1 MAKAPKAPGANGK
14 SDVTDVVTRL
24 EAALPAV
31 GDGYW
36 RAHVVTRS
44 VGPVARFAGEA
55 RARSLLSLLG
65 DTEGFL
71 VSALGALGEALAR
84 RGDLDAAARALAEA
98 EAPLRSGRIDGE
110 EGTLGWCAV
119 ARARHALGDAAACAA
134 ALDAARACAK
144 REKSNPTQPWP
155 HLAMAFADTGRADA
169 LLAQLR
175 KLPARE
181 SVSFELETATRRTV
195 ARAVTEGDEQ
205 TFGSYLTRL
214 QEHNGFVLSLGLQ
227 EGAAGALR
235 AGRAEALLSIVT
247 RFAANPSYGGYA
259 GAHVARQAAWHGDVA
274 LALRLA
280 RAVQQRYPYHCPELG
295 YAFADLGDAAASAEV
310 LVSCPSARPFPA
322 ATLDELVPHLRT
334 LHARG
339 PEVARP
345 AFEAQE
351 AAAQAGSGLAQAEHL
366 AALGLARVATGE
378 AAYGE
383 ALLTQAVTVLL
394 AVPKSG
400 GGYARGE
407 LVKQVGA
414 RGAAAGCAAPVL
426 TLLRKSTSKYEKQLI
441 ARALAGTYGRAGDFA
456 GALAVA
462 AMAPNDTLH
471 TAMALCDIASEAA
484 GVQAPYANYA

>member
-14 SDVTDVVTRL
+14 SDVHDVITRL
-24 EAALPAV
+24 EATLPAV
-31 GDGYW
+31 LDGYW

-44 VGPVARFAGEA
+44 VVPVARLAGEA
-55 RARSLLSLLG
+55 RARALLPLLG
-65 DTEGFL
+65 EAEVFL
-71 VSALGALGEALAR
+71 APALGALGEALAR
-84 RGDLDAAARALAEA
+84 RNEPDAAARALAEA
-98 EAPLRSGRIDGE
+98 EALLRSGRIDGE
-110 EGTLGWCAV
+110 DGTLGWCAV
-119 ARARHALGDAAACAA
+119 ARARHALGDVAACDA

-155 HLAMAFADTGRADA
+155 HLAMALADTGRADA

-181 SVSFELETATRRTV
+181 SVSFELETATRRTI
-195 ARAVTEGDEQ
+195 ARAVAEGDEG
-205 TFGSYLTRL
+205 TFGSYLARL
-214 QEHNGFVLSLGLQ
+214 QDHNGFVLSLGVQ

-235 AGRAEALLSIVT
+235 AGNIEALASIVA
-247 RFAANPSYGGYA
+247 RFAAHPSYGGYA
-259 GAHVARQAAWHGDVA
+259 GAHVARQAALHGDVA

-280 RAVQQRYPYHCPELG
+280 RAVQQRSPHPCPELG
-295 YAFADLGDAAASAEV
+295 YLFGDLGDAAASAQV
-310 LVSCPSARPFPA
+310 LVACPAARPYPA

-334 LHARG
+334 LHARD
-339 PEVARP
+339 PAAAKV
-345 AFEAQE
+345 AFEAHE
-351 AAAQAGSGLAQAEHL
+351 SAAQSEAGMAQAEHL

-383 ALLTQAVTVLL
+383 ALLTQAVTALL
-394 AVPKSG
+394 AVSKSA

-407 LVKQVGA
+407 LVKQLGA

-426 TLLRKSTSKYEKQLI
+426 TLLRKSTSKYEKQSI
-441 ARALAGTYGRAGDFA
+441 ARALVGTYARAGDFA

-471 TAMALCDIASEAA
+471 SAMALCDIACEAA
-484 GVQAPYANYA
+484 GVEAPYTNYA

>member
-14 SDVTDVVTRL
+14 SDVIDVIARL

-44 VGPVARFAGEA
+44 VGPVARLAGEA
-55 RARSLLSLLG
+55 RARALLPLLG
-65 DTEGFL
+65 EVEVFQ
-71 VSALGALGEALAR
+71 VPALGALGEALAR

-98 EAPLRSGRIDGE
+98 EAPLRSRHIDGE
-110 EGTLGWCAV
+110 DGTLRWCAV
-119 ARARHALGDAAACAA
+119 ARARHALGDAAACDA

-155 HLAMAFADTGRADA
+155 HLAMALADTARADA

-181 SVSFELETATRRTV
+181 SVSFELEKATRRTV
-195 ARAVTEGDEQ
+195 ARAVAEGDAE
-205 TFGSYLTRL
+205 TFARYLTTL

-235 AGRAEALLSIVT
+235 AGRTEALASIVA
-247 RFAANPSYGGYA
+247 RFAAHPSYGGYA

-280 RAVQQRYPYHCPELG
+280 RAVQQVYPYPCAELG
-295 YAFADLGDAAASAEV
+295 DALGDLGDAAASAQV
-310 LVSCPSARPFPA
+310 LAACPSARPFPA
-322 ATLDELVPHLRT
+322 ATLDDLVPHLRT

-339 PEVARP
+339 PEVSRP

-351 AAAQAGSGLAQAEHL
+351 SAAQAGSGLAQAEHL
-366 AALGLARVATGE
+366 GALGLARVATGE

-394 AVPKSG
+394 GVSKSA

-407 LVKQVGA
+407 LVKQLGV

-426 TLLRKSTSKYEKQLI
+426 TLLRKSTSKYEKQTI
-441 ARALAGTYGRAGDFA
+441 ARALAGTYVRAGDFT

-471 TAMALCDIASEAA
+471 TAMALCDILSEAVGA
-484 GVQAPYANYA
+484 EAPYAHYA

>member
-14 SDVTDVVTRL
+14 SDVTDVITRL

-31 GDGYW
+31 YDGYW

-44 VGPVARFAGEA
+44 VGPVARFGGEPRA
-55 RARSLLSLLG
+55 RALLPLLG
-65 DTEGFL
+65 DTEVFL
-71 VSALGALGEALAR
+71 APALGALAEAHGR
-84 RGDLDAAARALAEA
+84 RGDPDAAARALAEA
-98 EAPLRSGRIDGE
+98 ESLLRSGRIDGE
-110 EGTLGWCAV
+110 DGTLGWCGV
-119 ARARHALGDAAACAA
+119 ARARHALDDAAACDA

-144 REKSNPTQPWP
+144 RERSNPTQPWP
-155 HLAMAFADTGRADA
+155 HLAMALADTGRADA

-195 ARAVTEGDEQ
+195 ARAVAEGDEG
-205 TFGSYLTRL
+205 TFAKYVTTL

-235 AGRAEALLSIVT
+235 AGRTEALVSIVT
-247 RFAANPSYGGYA
+247 RFAAHPSYGGYA

-274 LALRLA
+274 LALQLA
-280 RAVQQRYPYHCPELG
+280 RAVQQRYPHPCPELG
-295 YAFADLGDAAASAEV
+295 YALGDLGDAAASAQV
-310 LVSCPSARPFPA
+310 LAACPSARPFPA

-339 PEVARP
+339 PEVSRQ
-345 AFEAQE
+345 AFEAHE
-351 AAAQAGSGLAQAEHL
+351 SAAQSETGLAQAEHL

-394 AVPKSG
+394 AVSKSS

-407 LVKQVGA
+407 LVKQLGA

-426 TLLRKSTSKYEKQLI
+426 TLLRKSTSKYEKQSL

-484 GVQAPYANYA
+484 GAGAPYANYG